1 MSDTAEIELAREDS
15 QWSSDGMAR
24 RDALAQWR
32 AWAASTI
39 APIEV
44 AVFDADSFAA
54 RWVSHGIGQLR
65 LLHLHAPAQRV
76 THTGAYTDFG
86 EYELLAFV
94 RPGQDAA
101 VAPASVA
108 ANAENIDDLSDEVTV
123 SFLAASAYDSVAV
136 YRDGTRLAT
145 LPGSATQYVDH
156 VARGLYQWEVSGI
169 VDGVESGRAGANSS

>member
-15 QWSSDGMAR
+15 QGSADGMAR
-24 RDALAQWR
+24 RDALAQRR

-76 THTGAYTDFG
+76 THTGA
-86 EYELLAFV
+86 A
-94 RPGQDAA
+94 
-101 VAPASVA
+101 
-108 ANAENIDDLSDEVTV
+108 
-123 SFLAASAYDSVAV
+123 
-136 YRDGTRLAT
+136 
-145 LPGSATQYVDH
+145 GS
-156 VARGLYQWEVSGI
+156 
-169 VDGVESGRAGANSS
+169 SGRAAPSIQLVYARHGALKTTMEGRHLTVPPGEVGQHGDPRV